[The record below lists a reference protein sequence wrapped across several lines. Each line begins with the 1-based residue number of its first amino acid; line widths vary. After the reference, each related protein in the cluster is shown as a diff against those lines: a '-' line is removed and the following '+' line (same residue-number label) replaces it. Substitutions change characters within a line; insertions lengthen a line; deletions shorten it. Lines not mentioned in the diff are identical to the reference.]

1 MYNFKILISVNV
13 AFLRVF
19 FIKALAGSVAAHT
32 FFDQRGNTLD
42 ETAATFEQIDK
53 HLFTKRVS

>member
-19 FIKALAGSVAAHT
+19 FIKELAGSVAAHT
-32 FFDQRGNTLD
+32 FFD
-42 ETAATFEQIDK
+42 
-53 HLFTKRVS
+53 